1 MTCNKKPSLRIFLAE
16 RCGALG
22 ITREQLAWRLRVG
35 LDELV
40 GIENGELWL
49 GSFALR
55 LLQTAT
61 EASREAVLAAVT
73 GSFDEMLTA
82 RDGTRRLHVYD
93 EDARALSASAVRF
106 GCKDIPSYMR
116 LVEESVDDLRER
128 YGVKPGEP
136 LPQAIFDDLEEIFS
150 SR

>member
-1 MTCNKKPSLRIFLAE
+1 MTANEKASLRSFLAA

-22 ITREQLAWRLRVG
+22 ITRAQLAWRLRVG
-35 LDELV
+35 MDELA

-49 GSFALR
+49 GDFALR

-61 EASREAVLAAVT
+61 EATREEVLAAVT
-73 GSFDEMLTA
+73 GSFDEMLA
-82 RDGTRRLHVYD
+82 ASGGTRRLHVYD

-116 LVEESVDDLRER
+116 LVEESVDGLRER

-136 LPQAIFDDLEEIFS
+136 LPQAVFDDLEELF
-150 SR
+150 RTR